1 MTPACDPSLADRLLF
16 HGLEGSL
23 RLELAKALDELRDNL
38 DPIFKGFY
46 AHVTAVPKLAA
57 MVGEQTPRLV
67 GAQKRHWENLFSARF
82 DSAYLQGAR
91 TIGQVHHRIGLEP
104 SWYIGGY
111 SFVLRQMQAI
121 LVRRHRLRPA
131 TAARR
136 VQAVTAAV
144 MLDMDIAISLYQ
156 EILVEERMR
165 RGEQLAARTATFS
178 EQVKQRLTLSETA
191 NDRLLAC
198 TTALGQVTVRSTSAT
213 DDVSAATRM
222 TVANVQAGAS
232 AVEQLSQ
239 SVGEIG
245 QQATLSAEVARRA
258 TLDATEASQSIAD
271 LATRADEIGKVVE
284 LIGSIASQTNLLA
297 LNATIEA
304 ARAGEAGRGFAV
316 VAQEVKQLATQ
327 TTRATTDISTSIG
340 LMQDATRATVQRIG
354 AISQVIEEINR
365 TAGSIASA
373 VEEQGAA
380 TASLTAMMRDTSH
393 HSAAASA
400 SIEALG
406 GVGAD
411 VEATTQSLAAARD
424 ALAGQLKGLS
434 EEIDAFI
441 TAAAAA

>member
-1 MTPACDPSLADRLLF
+1 MTPACDPSLADRLAF
-16 HGLEGSL
+16 HGLDAAL
-23 RLELAKALDELRDNL
+23 RLELARALAELRDNL
-38 DPIFKGFY
+38 DPIFTGFY
-46 AHVTAVPKLAA
+46 AHVTSVPKLAA
-57 MVGEQTPRLV
+57 MIGAQTPRLV
-67 GAQKRHWENLFSARF
+67 GAQKRHWENLFSGHF
-82 DSAYLQGAR
+82 DAAYLQGAR

-111 SFVLRQMQAI
+111 SFVLRRMQEI

-131 TAARR
+131 VATRR

-165 RGEQLAARTATFS
+165 RGEALAARTAAFS
-178 EQVKQRLTLSETA
+178 EQVKQRLALSETA

-198 TTALGQVTVRSTSAT
+198 TTALGQVTTRSTSAT
-213 DDVSAATRM
+213 DEVTAATRM
-222 TVANVQAGAS
+222 TVANVQAGTS

-258 TLDATEASQSIAD
+258 TLDATEASHSIAD

-354 AISQVIEEINR
+354 AIAQVIEEINR

-380 TASLTAMMRDTSH
+380 TASLTVMMRDTSH
-393 HSAAASA
+393 HSAAAST

-406 GVGAD
+406 SVGAD
-411 VEATTQSLAAARD
+411 VEATAQSLAAARD

-441 TAAAAA
+441 RAAAA